1 VRGIA
6 GCGGW
11 LAAICRVCGRQR
23 SQPALQH
30 AAMRDSAAFY
40 AALMWIF

>member
-1 VRGIA
+1 VRWVA
-6 GCGGW
+6 VCGGG
-11 LAAICRVCGRQR
+11 LAAICRACGRQP